1 MRTSMRMSSNYIL
14 NFRNFFI
21 AVCIVFCALNS
32 AHAQTPAVEKVWTT
46 VGSAG
51 TADETAVGKIFFDHS
66 VVQMGRVV
74 TTQTAGSKST
84 LILPQT
90 QSAVIRYNVTPVDG
104 LFTQKQQTCTGQSC
118 PALKLTLRFLRAGR
132 SARVVANLIEVDL
145 ATGLEK
151 TRLTFNSNAFSA
163 ADRYHVGSGPSSCGP
178 EFLFDFKRKAYY
190 IEATL
195 TGNSIA
201 IGSAAGIQ
209 MIKIETDSCLG

>member
-1 MRTSMRMSSNYIL
+1 MRISSNYIL
-14 NFRNFFI
+14 NFRNLVV
-21 AVCIVFCALNS
+21 AACLVCCALNG

-51 TADETAVGKIFFDHS
+51 TADETAAGKIFFDHS
-66 VVQMGRVV
+66 VVQMGRLVIS
-74 TTQTAGSKST
+74 QTPAGKRA

-104 LFTQKQQTCTGQSC
+104 LFTQKQQSCTGQSC
-118 PALKLTLRFLRAGR
+118 PALKLTLRFLRAGS

-145 ATGLEK
+145 ATGVE
-151 TRLTFNSNAFSA
+151 TVRLTFNSNTFPA
-163 ADRYHVGSGPSSCGP
+163 ADRYQVKSGPSSCGP
-178 EFLFDFKRKAYY
+178 DFLFDFKRKAYY

-195 TGNSIA
+195 TGSSIA

>member
-1 MRTSMRMSSNYIL
+1 MRISSNYIL
-14 NFRNFFI
+14 NLRNLII
-21 AVCIVFCALNS
+21 AVCVLFCAFG
-32 AHAQTPAVEKVWTT
+32 AAGAQTPAVDKIWTT

-51 TADETAVGKIFFDHS
+51 TPDESATGKIFFDHG
-66 VVQMGRVV
+66 VVQMGRIL
-74 TTQTAGSKST
+74 TNQTPSRAG
-84 LILPQT
+84 ILQQT

-118 PALKLTLRFLRAGR
+118 PALKLTLRFLRAGA

-151 TRLTFNSNAFSA
+151 IRLTFDSKAFSA
-163 ADRYHVGSGPSSCGP
+163 SNRYQVGSGPFSCGP

-195 TGNSIA
+195 TGSSIA

-209 MIKIETDSCLG
+209 MIKIETDFCLG